1 MAPTFSPLDASSYR
15 HPNRNGPYESLR
27 EATILAML
35 EQGIEYNSLSENP
48 VSWADDQDPFGH
60 VKAQAHMNYV
70 GISFIRLLESFE
82 GHLKDEF
89 PRFMSGRGI
98 GPMTNQ
104 CLMKI
109 KRVVKYPD
117 LVSLF
122 FL

>member
-1 MAPTFSPLDASSYR
+1 
-15 HPNRNGPYESLR
+15 
-27 EATILAML
+27 ML